1 MYHILFL
8 ESLLACRQAGL
19 KPYHEKELYTERFAI
34 LDPCPALRQ
43 QGRCPAAYAN
53 MQHY

>member
-8 ESLLACRQAGL
+8 ESLSQ
-19 KPYHEKELYTERFAI
+19 PYHEKELYTERFAI

-43 QGRCPAAYAN
+43 QGRCLAAYAN
-53 MQHY
+53 MQHH